1 MEHTLEHS
9 QIIRPHLRHIPPY
22 QPIEPY
28 DILSARYGFQEE
40 QIIKLDA
47 NENPFGIPAQVA
59 ESLANLKYGHIY
71 PDPESRKLRNAVST
85 YASVPVENI
94 LAGSGADELIDLLLR
109 LTIEP
114 GDKIINAPP
123 TFGMYAFDTLINA
136 GQVIDIPRRKDFS
149 LDLDAIRHAVYRDRP
164 KVLFLAQPNNPDGS
178 LVPDS
183 ELDQLLELPVLVVL
197 DEAYVEFTGT
207 EPFVNLATRI
217 LQVKERDNLIVLRS
231 FSKWAGLAGLRVGFG
246 AFPDWMMPYLWNG
259 KQPYNVNVA
268 ASEAACAALAN
279 LDAYRSSLQ
288 AIQVERVR
296 MSAAL
301 AELPFLSPYP
311 SQANFVLCQV
321 TDISASYLKDQ
332 LAKKFGI
339 LIRYFNKPGLGDHIR
354 ISVGK
359 SKHTEQLL
367 TALHTI
373 FHNR

>member
-71 PDPESRKLRNAVST
+71 PDPESRKLRNALST

>member
-1 MEHTLEHS
+1 MEHS

-279 LDAYRSSLQ
+279 LDAYRTPLQ
-288 AIQVERVR
+288 AIQVERAR

-301 AELPFLSPYP
+301 AELPYLSPYP